1 MPQFLL
7 IKSSYFVYK
16 LFIDFLALLWYYI
29 DVPKREHYKNQN
41 KKNKKNLEKGVDK
54 IKKFWYNKDVPREE
68 QKNIKRVNI
77 TQKEVL
83 LC

>member
-1 MPQFLL
+1 MFQ
-7 IKSSYFVYK
+7 
-16 LFIDFLALLWYYI
+16 
-29 DVPKREHYKNQN
+29 RENITKTKT
-41 KKNKKNLEKGVDK
+41 KKIKKNLEKGVDK
-54 IKKFWYNKDVPREE
+54 IKKFWYNKDVPRKE